1 VFVEHTLPMLRRQA
15 AASPQAIAL
24 ADGRVVGYCLSLL
37 PSMRDAVPVLAPMF
51 EQFGR
56 CTWRGRP
63 LASHRYVVGG
73 QVCVDRDFRGQ
84 GLLARLYDQLRV
96 ALAGSCEL
104 CVTEIA
110 TRNAVSVRA
119 HKKMGF
125 EAIAH
130 YGDGRVVGYC
140 LSLLP
145 SLRDAV
151 PVLAPMFEQFGR
163 CTYRG
168 RPLAEHR
175 HVVGGQVCV
184 DREFRGQGLLAGLY
198 DQLRLAL
205 ASTCELCVT
214 EIATRNVVSVRSHE
228 RMGFE
233 PIAHY
238 DDGREAWVIVA
249 WDLSRPARR

>member
-1 VFVEHTLPMLRRQA
+1 MTTLGLATSDDHLQGILDLQRRNHVHAIPADVQSREGFVFVEHTLPLLARMR

-24 ADGRVVGYCLSLL
+24 
-37 PSMRDAVPVLAPMF
+37 
-51 EQFGR
+51 
-56 CTWRGRP
+56 
-63 LASHRYVVGG
+63 H
-73 QVCVDRDFRGQ
+73 
-84 GLLARLYDQLRV
+84 
-96 ALAGSCEL
+96 
-104 CVTEIA
+104 
-110 TRNAVSVRA
+110 
-119 HKKMGF
+119 
-125 EAIAH
+125 
-130 YGDGRVVGYC
+130 DGRVVGYC

-163 CTYRG
+163 CTWRG
-168 RPLAEHR
+168 RPLAEHGY
-175 HVVGGQVCV
+175 VVGGQVCV
-184 DREFRGQGLLAGLY
+184 DRDFRGQGLLAGLY

-249 WDLSRPARR
+249 WDLSQPAVR

>member
-1 VFVEHTLPMLRRQA
+1 MILLATATTDAHLEGILELQRRNHVHAVPADVQDREGFVFVEHTLPMLRRQA

-37 PSMRDAVPVLAPMF
+37 PAMRDAVPVLAPMF

-119 HKKMGF
+119 HEKMGF

-130 YGDGRVVGYC
+130 YGDGRE
-140 LSLLP
+140 
-145 SLRDAV
+145 D
-151 PVLAPMFEQFGR
+151 
-163 CTYRG
+163 
-168 RPLAEHR
+168 
-175 HVVGGQVCV
+175 
-184 DREFRGQGLLAGLY
+184 
-198 DQLRLAL
+198 
-205 ASTCELCVT
+205 
-214 EIATRNVVSVRSHE
+214 
-228 RMGFE
+228 
-233 PIAHY
+233 
-238 DDGREAWVIVA
+238 WVIVA
-249 WDLSRPARR
+249 WDLVAVGSTA